1 MISKGKSL
9 MVRIILRQIRREAYR
24 KVQMKYKG
32 KALAYLKKKANRELV
47 GRR

>member
-32 KALAYLKKKANRELV
+32 KALAYLKEKANKVSVSR
-47 GRR
+47 